1 MIVIPYL
8 TLTSVS
14 LFVLNAM
21 LKNTLKSK
29 GNGGQMEINEHE
41 KRIVDGSRLDYEDW
55 IQFNKNKTWDDY
67 MVYLKNR
74 NKPYTKDQE
83 LSVPQVDGIIKIHS
97 ITLYDVIAL
106 IDKDIKKLND
116 DIVKCVDGLERA
128 YLSGFVKKL
137 RALRSKIKM
146 GMS

>member
-1 MIVIPYL
+1 
-8 TLTSVS
+8 
-14 LFVLNAM
+14 
-21 LKNTLKSK
+21 
-29 GNGGQMEINEHE
+29 MEINEHE